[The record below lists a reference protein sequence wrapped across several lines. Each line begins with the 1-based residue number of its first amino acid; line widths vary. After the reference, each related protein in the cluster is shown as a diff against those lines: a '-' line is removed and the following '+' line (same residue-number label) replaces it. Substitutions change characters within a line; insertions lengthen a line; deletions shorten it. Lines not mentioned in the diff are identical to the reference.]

1 MCTMMF
7 INAISPFQPPFWLR
21 NPHLQSILPKFI
33 PQAEPAYQ
41 RILHQDNTG
50 LCQIAYDFVYHHQS
64 PNPQQLAVMFHGL
77 EGSSDSHYA
86 KAFVNYA
93 QQQGWHA
100 VIVHYRG
107 CGGMD
112 NASPY
117 DYHAGD
123 TASIHHSLIWL
134 KQQYPSLFV
143 AGVSLGGNMLA
154 RYLGEYAES
163 ALCEKAVIIS
173 APVDLASSA
182 KMMHRFVARHVYTPY
197 LLKPLLKKAL
207 AKIHDSDDYQRLKN
221 VKTIDAFDDLYTA
234 PRHGYGNVNHYY
246 QRASA
251 LPVLQSICVPTLII
265 SAVDD
270 PFLGKVAQSQDVSN
284 MVQLYYPQYGGHVG
298 FVDYHTTQKKLDLN
312 WLPKTVFQFF
322 NAK

>member
-1 MCTMMF
+1 MTF
-7 INAISPFQPPFWLR
+7 KTDFSPFQPPFWLR

-33 PQAEPAYQ
+33 PQTEPNYQ
-41 RILHQDNTG
+41 RILQLDNTG
-50 LCQIAYDFVYHHQS
+50 QCQIAYDFVYHSHAK
-64 PNPQQLAVMFHGL
+64 NPQQLAVMFHGL

-93 QQQGWHA
+93 HQQGWNA

-107 CGGMD
+107 CGGVE
-112 NASPY
+112 NSSPY

-123 TASIHHSLIWL
+123 TASIQHSLTWL
-134 KQQYPSLFV
+134 KQQYAELYV
-143 AGVSLGGNMLA
+143 TGVSLGGNMLA

-163 ALCEKAVIIS
+163 ALCKKAVIIS

-197 LLKPLLKKAL
+197 LLKPLLQKAL
-207 AKIHDSDDYQRLKN
+207 AKIQDPVLASRLKK
-221 VKTIDAFDDLYTA
+221 VKSIDDFDDLYTA
-234 PRHGYGNVNHYY
+234 PRHDYMNVKNYY

-251 LPVLQSICVPTLII
+251 LPVLKSICIPTLVI

-270 PFLGKVAQSQDVSN
+270 PFLGQVAQSHDISN
-284 MVQLYYPQYGGHVG
+284 TVQLCYPKYGGHVG
-298 FVDYHTTQKKLDLN
+298 FIDYHTEHKKFDLN

-322 NAK
+322 DAN